1 MVDNMTETVTFFNTG
16 ATFDDDH
23 GCPILGEDDTVTDAT
38 RFLFDFMNEK
48 IWPSQVVNIANGS
61 ELISLVENGNP
72 GIAEL
77 LGASTMTY
85 SGKGISAQSVSNAV
99 YARVTLPDES
109 KLTANAPGLLFTVW
123 IRHKISA
130 LSSGVAA
137 VAGYS
142 YQTGAGNQYSL
153 SYDFSAKT
161 YNLRAN
167 GINHAIDASAWTDGQ
182 LVQLAVDWNS
192 ADGVSYAWVNGSL
205 HDTLTGSGT
214 IGNLKQPTDVNAG
227 AYPGMFLLGGFSGL
241 WLGEIVRIWLD
252 ESANTE
258 HASKVTED
266 YDFNAAALA

>member
-1 MVDNMTETVTFFNTG
+1 MTETVTFFNTG

-48 IWPSQVVNIANGS
+48 TWPSQAVNITNAS
-61 ELISLVENGNP
+61 SFISLVESGNP
-72 GIAEL
+72 AIVEL
-77 LGASTMTY
+77 VGASTMTY
-85 SGKGISAQSVSNAV
+85 SGKGISAQSVSATV
-99 YARVTLPDES
+99 YAKATLPEEA
-109 KLTANAPGLLFTVW
+109 KLPRTAPGLLFTIW
-123 IRHKISA
+123 IRHKTSS
-130 LSSGVAA
+130 LTSGVAA
-137 VAGYS
+137 IAGYS

-153 SYDFSAKT
+153 SYDFAAKT

-167 GINHAIDASAWTDGQ
+167 GINHTINASAWTDGQ

-192 ADGVSYAWVNGSL
+192 VDGVSYAWVNGAL

-241 WLGEIVRIWLD
+241 WLGEIVRLWLD
-252 ESANTE
+252 ESANTD
-258 HASKVTED
+258 HASKVSAD
-266 YDFNAAALA
+266 YTTNVSALA

>member
-1 MVDNMTETVTFFNTG
+1 MTETVTFFNTG

-38 RFLFDFMNEK
+38 RFLYDFMNEK
-48 IWPSQVVNIANGS
+48 TWPSQAVNIANGS

-72 GIAEL
+72 AMVVL

-85 SGKGISAQSVSNAV
+85 SGKGISAQSVSNTV

-109 KLTANAPGLLFTVW
+109 KLPANAPGLLFTVW
-123 IRHKISA
+123 IRHKTSV
-130 LSSGVAA
+130 LTSGVAA

-153 SYDFSAKT
+153 SYDFAAKT

-167 GINHAIDASAWTDGQ
+167 GINHAIDASTWIDGK

-192 ADGVSYAWVNGSL
+192 TDGVSNAYVNGAL
-205 HDTLTGSGT
+205 HDSVTAAGT
-214 IGNLKQPTDVNAG
+214 IGNLKQPTSVNAG
-227 AYPGMFLLGGFSGL
+227 AFPGIFLLGGFSGL
-241 WLGEIVRIWLD
+241 WLGEVVRLWLD
-252 ESANTE
+252 ESANTDHE
-258 HASKVTED
+258 NKVSND
-266 YDFNAAALA
+266 YSFNATSLK